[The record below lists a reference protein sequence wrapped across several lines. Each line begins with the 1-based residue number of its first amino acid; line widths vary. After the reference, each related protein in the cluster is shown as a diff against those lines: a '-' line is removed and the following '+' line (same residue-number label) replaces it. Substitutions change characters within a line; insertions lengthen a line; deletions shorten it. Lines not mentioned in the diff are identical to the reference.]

1 MRFLWIVLGIL
12 IVLWLLSRLR
22 LGAYAAFG
30 EKLKIDVLIGPAR
43 VQVFPAESK
52 KEKSPK
58 RKKKAA
64 PEKKPPTPD
73 GEAEKKSRPK
83 ITLDDIKS
91 AANALLPPLKRALA
105 RTRRSIRVKPLDL
118 SIVVGGA
125 DDPASAAEL
134 YGYIHMGVWTGM
146 PVLEQLLVIP
156 DPHIHVGIDFD
167 AQNTTLEGEA
177 GLTIRIGTLI
187 AVAFGIGIPAL
198 KWFLQFQK
206 KQKQPAVADEKQA
219 AKPAA

>member
-1 MRFLWIVLGIL
+1 MRFLWIILGIL
-12 IVLWLLSRLR
+12 IALWLLSRLR
-22 LGAYAAFG
+22 LGVYAAFG
-30 EKLKIDVLIGPAR
+30 ESLKVDIVIGPGKL
-43 VQVFPAESK
+43 QILPPKPK
-52 KEKSPK
+52 KEKKPK
-58 RKKKAA
+58 KKKAA
-64 PEKKPPTPD
+64 PDKKQQASGDETKKKEKT
-73 GEAEKKSRPK
+73 K

-91 AANALLPPLKRALA
+91 AANALLPPLKRALE

-118 SIVVGGA
+118 AIVVGGA

-167 AQNTTLEGEA
+167 TQSTKLEGEV
-177 GLTIRIGTLI
+177 GLTIRLGTLI

-206 KQKQPAVADEKQA
+206 KQKQPAAADEKQA
-219 AKPAA
+219 EKPAA